1 MQNNNNERM
10 DQYGPMEKR
19 ERGLPVRELL
29 QTAEELPMRM
39 ILEYG
44 TEVTE
49 RTLLGKGSLELDIT
63 EKGVVYVNDTGTII
77 VPDRVHP
84 EDAFW
89 AMYGFPGRE
98 LMSLERQGGLL
109 PLEVSPVRGGD
120 DKHTQAL
127 STEAAYRTMYP
138 SSKKASAN
146 PPDEENPMEPEEWPG
161 EEYPRWESSAA
172 DRTRVAV
179 STDYAVEMADK
190 GIPGGAK
197 TDWVFQ
203 AKIVEPRDNAFPKWE
218 SMATALLRGQPTCAD
233 ALNTL
238 LASENLSIRISGN
251 SERAFLE
258 DLIGRP
264 GTPLDRVG
272 FMPEVVSP
280 DLLIVRDEYVA
291 RNPNSKKGDLIV
303 VVREEEEGKEKW
315 HAKRFHRDRT
325 KGEDVDR
332 WIESIDKRGAAVDKL
347 LDSLR

>member
-10 DQYGPMEKR
+10 DPYGPMEKR

-218 SMATALLRGQPTCAD
+218 SMATALLRGQPNCAD

-264 GTPLDRVG
+264 GTDVERVH

-303 VVREEEEGKEKW
+303 VVREKEEW
-315 HAKRFHRDRT
+315 HAKRFHRDPT